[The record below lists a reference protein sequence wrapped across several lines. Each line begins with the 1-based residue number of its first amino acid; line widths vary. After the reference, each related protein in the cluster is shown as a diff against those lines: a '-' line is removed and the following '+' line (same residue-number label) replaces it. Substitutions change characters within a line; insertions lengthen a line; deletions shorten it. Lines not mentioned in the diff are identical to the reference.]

1 MAWGLDSISSIKEGL
16 ASLESGMKDTARKA
30 TNTSGLRGSAVRKEK
45 MKDWSRSKEGAALI
59 DVALSIGLKGIDSV
73 GKSADTAEAFILDSY
88 EKKDELMDLGRKIVD
103 KKSYEAGEKALD
115 LQYAVES
122 FVEENSKSF
131 EKSIRKAALK
141 LETDGAYAL
150 LSGAKQTTM
159 GGRGDKA
166 IFDAAKKVGTSVGD
180 ALGLTDTP
188 FEKLVK
194 GAKGLARSE
203 KTDSAAARGRGAN
216 SKVEEKSFMD
226 VLTEAKESSMKFTS
240 KLVKEV
246 SANAEAFKKE
256 LGEKNGVKV
265 SAIDMMMERAAR
277 DVGKVMKDISDLGNK
292 TDKELAAMGL
302 VRIEK
307 YTRKDGGKVPTHYR
321 KRVK

>member
-1 MAWGLDSISSIKEGL
+1 MAILDSIRDGL
-16 ASLESGMKDTARKA
+16 ASLESGMKDTASKA

-131 EKSIRKAALK
+131 EKSIRKAAEK
-141 LETDGAYAL
+141 IRTDGVRSMLAGERQ
-150 LSGAKQTTM
+150 SSIGE
-159 GGRGDKA
+159 RGDKA
-166 IFDAAKKVGTSVGD
+166 IIDAVKGAGTAVGD

-256 LGEKNGVKV
+256 LSDKHDVKV
-265 SAIDMMMERAAR
+265 SAIDLLLEKSAK
-277 DVGKVMKDISDLGNK
+277 DVRKVMKDLADLGNK
-292 TDKELAAMGL
+292 TDEELAAMGL
-302 VRIEK
+302 VKIEG
-307 YTRKDGGKVPTHYR
+307 YTRKNGGKVPTHYR

>member
-1 MAWGLDSISSIKEGL
+1 MAILDSIRDGL

-73 GKSADTAEAFILDSY
+73 GKSADTAEAFINDSY

-115 LQYAVES
+115 LQYSIES

-131 EKSIRKAALK
+131 EKSIRKAAEK
-141 LETDGAYAL
+141 IRTDGVRSMLAGERQ
-150 LSGAKQTTM
+150 SSIGE
-159 GGRGDKA
+159 RGDKA
-166 IFDAAKKVGTSVGD
+166 IIDAVKGAGTAVGD

-256 LGEKNGVKV
+256 LSDKHDVKV
-265 SAIDMMMERAAR
+265 SAIDLLLEKSAK
-277 DVGKVMKDISDLGNK
+277 DVRKVMKDLADLGNK
-292 TDKELAAMGL
+292 TDEELAAMGL
-302 VRIEK
+302 VKIEG
-307 YTRKDGGKVPTHYR
+307 YTRKNGGKVPTHYR

>member
-1 MAWGLDSISSIKEGL
+1 MAILDSIREGL
-16 ASLESGMKDTARKA
+16 ASLESGMKDTASKA

-131 EKSIRKAALK
+131 EKSIRKAAEK
-141 LETDGAYAL
+141 IENDGVYSMLAGER
-150 LSGAKQTTM
+150 LSSIGE
-159 GGRGDKA
+159 RGDKA
-166 IFDAAKKVGTSVGD
+166 IIDAVKGAGTAVGD

-256 LGEKNGVKV
+256 LSDKHDVKV
-265 SAIDMMMERAAR
+265 SAIDLLLEKSAK
-277 DVGKVMKDISDLGNK
+277 DVRKVMKDLADLGNK
-292 TDKELAAMGL
+292 TDEELAAMGL
-302 VRIEK
+302 VKIEG
-307 YTRKDGGKVPTHYR
+307 YTRKNGGKVPTHYR